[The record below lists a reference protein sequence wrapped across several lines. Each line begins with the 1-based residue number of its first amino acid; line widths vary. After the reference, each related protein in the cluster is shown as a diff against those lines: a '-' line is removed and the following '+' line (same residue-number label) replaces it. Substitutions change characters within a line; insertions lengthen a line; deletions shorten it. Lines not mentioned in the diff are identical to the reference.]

1 MSGVIFCT
9 GYLVIWCCEKLY
21 PTVMMPEGVIEIWD
35 AMEKSYQATR
45 GEARVL
51 FNSVKSSM

>member
-1 MSGVIFCT
+1 
-9 GYLVIWCCEKLY
+9 
-21 PTVMMPEGVIEIWD
+21 MMPEGVIEIWD

-51 FNSVKSSM
+51 QSGLKR